1 MRLDIAARAKADIAR
16 ALRASHRTFGPQ
28 AVDRYTLLLD
38 QAFADLC
45 ADPDRVGVRRHDADR
60 SDLRLYPLRH
70 SRARLAPADRV
81 GQPRHLI
88 VFRLSRDTLRVV
100 RVLDE
105 RMDLPARLRG

>member
-1 MRLDIAARAKADIAR
+1 MRLDISARARDDIAR
-16 ALRASHRTFGPQ
+16 ALRTSHKTFGPQ
-28 AVDRYTLLLD
+28 AVDRYTLLID
-38 QAFADLC
+38 QALADLC
-45 ADPDRVGVRRHDADR
+45 AEPDRTGVRRHDSDR

-70 SRARLAPADRV
+70 SRTRLAPADRV

-88 VFRLSRDTLRVV
+88 AFRLSGDTLRVV